1 LRKLVWCLGSLAALV
16 AQESLS
22 APGDPAAAL
31 VARAMG
37 ATPLMDD
44 LRDLCDRIGGRP
56 AGSVANDRAVEW
68 AAARFREAG
77 LDVSLETFTVPA
89 LWLPGHAEA
98 ACVSPETFPLRI
110 AATPFS
116 SNTPGGKTLEAR
128 VLDAGDGLEAD
139 YARLGAAARGSIVL
153 VRNPEMHTVNDLFGE
168 YFKNGAIL
176 AAAEKAQVAGVFFQ
190 SSRPRGLLYRHPMG
204 LGGKP
209 AAVPVALLAREQ
221 FDRLARLCLKGE
233 VRASLRVDSRIG
245 PAYES
250 RNVVAEIRGR
260 ELPRQVVVLGAHLD
274 GWDLGT
280 AANDNGV
287 NVALV
292 LDVARGMKALQAA
305 PRRTVRFVL
314 FNAEEQGMWGS
325 AGYVKRHAAEMGEHA
340 AAVIFDVGSGRT
352 SGFFLNGR
360 EDLRKPLDRALSA
373 VQGLNASA
381 HVLEAV
387 DGTDNFDFLISGV
400 PNLVASQDWDPYLPD
415 YHAESDTYDKVD
427 AREARANAAI
437 ATAVVWGFAD
447 SPEPSLPR
455 QNRTQVEKLLEET
468 KLVEQMKAM
477 GQWED
482 WVAGR
487 RGLPAGGR

>member
-1 LRKLVWCLGSLAALV
+1 MRKHVFRLGCLAAALLV
-16 AQESLS
+16 PVWSGS
-22 APGDPAAAL
+22 APPEPAAVL
-31 VARAMG
+31 VARALG
-37 ATPLMDD
+37 ATPLLDD
-44 LRDLCDRIGGRP
+44 LRELCDRIGGRP
-56 AGSVANDRAVEW
+56 AGSAPNDRAVEW
-68 AAARFREAG
+68 TAARFKQAG
-77 LDVSLETFTVPA
+77 LDVTLETFTVPG
-89 LWLPGHAEA
+89 LWLPGPTEA
-98 ACVSPETFPLRI
+98 ACVAPEPFALRVVS
-110 AATPFS
+110 APFS
-116 SNTPGGKTLEAR
+116 ANTPGGKALEAR
-128 VLDAGDGLEAD
+128 VVDAGDGLDAD
-139 YARLGAAARGSIVL
+139 YARVGTAARGAIAL
-153 VRNPEMHTVNDLFGE
+153 VRNPEMRTVNDLFGE

-176 AAAEKAQVAGVFFQ
+176 EAAGKAQVAAILLQ

-209 AAVPVALLAREQ
+209 APIPVALVAREQ
-221 FDRLARLCLKGE
+221 FERLGRLSAKGE
-233 VRASLRVDSRIG
+233 VRASLRIDSKIG

-260 ELPRQVVVLGAHLD
+260 ELPKQVVVLGAHLD

-292 LDVARGMKALQAA
+292 IDVARGMKALGAP

-325 AGYVKRHAAEMGEHA
+325 AGYVKRHAAEMDDHA

-360 EDLRKPLDRALSA
+360 EELRAPVDRALSA
-373 VQGLNASA
+373 VHGLDAGS

-415 YHAESDTYDKVD
+415 YHAESDTYDKVSP
-427 AREARANAAI
+427 REARANVAI
-437 ATAVVWGFAD
+437 ASAVVWGLAE
-447 SPEPSLPR
+447 SSERPAPR
-455 QNRTQVEKLLEET
+455 QNRAEVDKLLEDT

-482 WVAGR
+482 WLAGR
-487 RGLPAGGR
+487 RGVSK

>member
-1 LRKLVWCLGSLAALV
+1 MRKTLLALGILGAVPWLPLA
-16 AQESLS
+16 SSS
-22 APGDPAAAL
+22 AASDPAAAL
-31 VARAMG
+31 VARALG
-37 ATPLMDD
+37 QTPLMDD

-56 AGSVANDRAVEW
+56 AGSAANERAVEW

-77 LDVSLETFTVPA
+77 LDVTLETFTVPG
-89 LWLPGHAEA
+89 LWLPGPTEA
-98 ACVSPETFPLRI
+98 ACVSPEPFALRV

-116 SNTPGGKTLEAR
+116 ANTPGGRALEAR
-128 VLDAGDGLEAD
+128 VVDAGDGLDAD
-139 YARLGAAARGSIVL
+139 YARLGPAARGAMAL
-153 VRNPEMHTVNDLFGE
+153 VRNPEMRSVSDLFGE
-168 YFKNGAIL
+168 YLKNGAIL
-176 AAAEKAQVAGVFFQ
+176 EAAGRAQVAAVLFQ

-209 AAVPVALLAREQ
+209 TPMPVALVSREH
-221 FDRLARLCLKGE
+221 FERLARLCAKGE
-233 VRASLRVDSRIG
+233 VRASLRVDSKIG

-250 RNVVAEIRGR
+250 KNVVAEIRGR
-260 ELPRQVVVLGAHLD
+260 ELPKQVVVLGAHLD

-287 NVALV
+287 NAALV
-292 LDVARGMKALQAA
+292 LDVARGMKSLGSA

-314 FNAEEQGMWGS
+314 FNAEEEGMWGS
-325 AGYVKRHAAEMGEHA
+325 AGYVQRHAAEMGDHA

-352 SGFFLNGR
+352 TGFYLNGR
-360 EDLRKPLDRALSA
+360 EELRAPLDRALSA
-373 VQGLNASA
+373 VQGLEAAA

-437 ATAVVWGFAD
+437 ASAVVWGFAE
-447 SPEPSLPR
+447 SVERPAPR
-455 QNRTQVEKLLEET
+455 QTRAEVDKLLVDT
-468 KLVEQMKAM
+468 RLVEQMKGM
-477 GQWED
+477 GQWDD

-487 RGLPAGGR
+487 RGVSK